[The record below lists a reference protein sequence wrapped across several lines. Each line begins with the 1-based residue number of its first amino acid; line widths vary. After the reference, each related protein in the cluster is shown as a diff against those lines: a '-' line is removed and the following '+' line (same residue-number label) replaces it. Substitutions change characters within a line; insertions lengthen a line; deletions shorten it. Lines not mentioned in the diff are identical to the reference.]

1 MGTRHPLLPW
11 TACETRLMLLRA
23 LVAFAEGAV
32 GSVLP
37 PRNNTAAAAA
47 LSDVRLHVMGGRSG
61 MRRSCGS
68 VLAASVVRFLGGGLG
83 PAAAAHITT
92 VPAPHT
98 WFTVTRDGKHVVV
111 TQNDLT
117 DTEVNN
123 NRWFA
128 RTDALTDPAA
138 IKWFVRSVRVY
149 DVASGALVRCVRRSA
164 LRHKAAQLATPST
177 FGPLTTGP
185 DGHIYVVD
193 RSNGVVIVLST
204 ELEFCA
210 VFGDGDL
217 GAHSA
222 CAADDAYV
230 VCSNATRSQRA
241 FVTYAAHPFTR
252 VAAFGDFECT
262 SISLLP
268 GNWGFAALHGAGQSI
283 RLYSVVGESLGVIR
297 VPWWACGIDGAA
309 GMAWSAFGELLLLST
324 DVMLVQHSGAAAF
337 KRFRSPGAPY
347 SHYLGPTTCV
357 LRDGSVAVSGRVSG
371 CMHPQAVVMFHAQ

>member
-1 MGTRHPLLPW
+1 
-11 TACETRLMLLRA
+11 MLLRA

-47 LSDVRLHVMGGRSG
+47 LSDVRLHVMGGRSD

-123 NRWFA
+123 NR
-128 RTDALTDPAA
+128 
-138 IKWFVRSVRVY
+138 WFVRSVRVY

-241 FVTYAAHPFTR
+241 FVTYAAHPITR

-268 GNWGFAALHGAGQSI
+268 GNRGFAALHGAGQSI

-297 VPWWACGIDGAA
+297 VPWWACGIDGAN

-324 DVMLVQHSGAAAF
+324 DVMLVLALRRR
-337 KRFRSPGAPY
+337 RF
-347 SHYLGPTTCV
+347 
-357 LRDGSVAVSGRVSG
+357 
-371 CMHPQAVVMFHAQ
+371 